1 MRITAAKPFEF
12 GLSHYTAAD
21 LFGAYHKEEL
31 KMRKETILTLDLIQ
45 RGLGTGSCGPQ
56 TLPQYEFSEKE
67 YEFSF
72 DLDIVKQ

>member
-1 MRITAAKPFEF
+1 
-12 GLSHYTAAD
+12 
-21 LFGAYHKEEL
+21 
-31 KMRKETILTLDLIQ
+31 MRKETILTLDLIQ

-56 TLPQYEFSEKE
+56 TLPQYEVSEKE